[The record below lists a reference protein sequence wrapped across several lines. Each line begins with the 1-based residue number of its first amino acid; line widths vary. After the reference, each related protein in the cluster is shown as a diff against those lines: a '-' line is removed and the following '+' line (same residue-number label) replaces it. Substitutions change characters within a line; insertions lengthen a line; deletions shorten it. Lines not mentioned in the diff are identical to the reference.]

1 MGENI
6 TNFLNSFNTG
16 LDTAIPKQDAKKA
29 EFKSARDKAIAITG
43 TKIVNWPDDPSVK
56 TIGDL
61 FGYVF
66 PASGGVIN
74 RPPAIIYNSP
84 NPVYV
89 DFIQEMRS
97 SPDIEKAYSDL
108 EKSYRGFQYSW
119 SKLKEK
125 GGAQFWFDYFMYFAI
140 EFFLTNTRLI
150 ENIKEDK
157 YKSWEDAEGLLTGDG
172 SKPSHYNA
180 PAFEVIIWKNSS
192 YNDYRGLDNFLTDK
206 FSTFDLLFKAF
217 VEAGESYS
225 GTYTN
230 EAKTS
235 GNLFKVLDVAEEPKP
250 PSTGPIGPTG
260 STVATGATG
269 PTGST
274 VANEPIGVTGS
285 TGATASSAI
294 KFTPTIKGII
304 DGFQIT
310 AKTDLPN
317 FTIYVGDPEKWPVK
331 ENIEEEVT
339 AGNAEDFENIDGAP
353 DMLDDEYSEEPIVD
367 NIADMSEYYSSI
379 DDRPTYIDK
388 EEVIDNTEKVGTEG
402 GNVDT
407 KTESNG
413 IKSTSVSKAHT
424 GGYDKYDRATK
435 EQTWKSDQLTLVRE
449 STSEI
454 GVQGVLYWA
463 STAIA
468 VSLEHPWV
476 SKKTKPHTG
485 AKANENVRC
494 IEAGNYILRMKTTT
508 SNDWLRK
515 QFIKFPDHPNG
526 AITAVGKDDSTAPE
540 GQRGICIHPGGK
552 KKDSLGC
559 VLVAEKRKE
568 DGNLF
573 FDRKASDYVATL
585 VYKHKLKSI
594 VIINEFN
601 TEGKGLNKIS

>member
-140 EFFLTNTRLI
+140 DFFLTNTGLI
-150 ENIKEDK
+150 ESIKKDE
-157 YKSWEDAEGLLTGDG
+157 YKGWEDEGGLLTGDG

-180 PAFEVIIWKNSS
+180 QAFEAIIWKNSS
-192 YNDYRGLDNFLTDK
+192 YNGYSGLDNLLTDN

-225 GTYTN
+225 GPYTN

-294 KFTPTIKGII
+294 KFVPTIKGII

-317 FTIYVGDPEKWPVK
+317 FTIYVGDPEKWPVR
-331 ENIEEEVT
+331 ENIEEEVA
-339 AGNAEDFENIDGAP
+339 AGNAEDFEDVDGVE
-353 DMLDDEYSEEPIVD
+353 DVLDDEYSEEGFKVEEESPSNIPEYKQPVD
-367 NIADMSEYYSSI
+367 YVSDGDNMNPNSDNVSSVWTPSGSPGTVVVMPGNYSHNKTQGYNILNSQWIGDLIISAKSHI
-379 DDRPTYIDK
+379 KHPTWDIP
-388 EEVIDNTEKVGTEG
+388 GTEG
-402 GNVDT
+402 GNLGCASAVSMIFYRAFGVHM
-407 KTESNG
+407 KTG
-413 IKSTSVSKAHT
+413 KAL
-424 GGYDKYDRATK
+424 
-435 EQTWKSDQLTLVRE
+435 KSDKP
-449 STSEI
+449 SDISSFGSKGTSELAGWFSGNSLYKQISWKDAQPGDIMNTARNFSTNKAGHI
-454 GVQGVLYWA
+454 GIVIDEKHKNGSWCII
-463 STAIA
+463 SN
-468 VSLEHPWV
+468 S
-476 SKKTKPHTG
+476 SKG
-485 AKANENVRC
+485 F
-494 IEAGNYILRMKTTT
+494 AGGGG
-508 SNDWLRK
+508 
-515 QFIKFPDHPNG
+515 G
-526 AITAVGKDDSTAPE
+526 AIMKNYSVKAWQEVTNRNPSGTFAYRYVGPKLSP
-540 GQRGICIHPGGK
+540 GQ
-552 KKDSLGC
+552 
-559 VLVAEKRKE
+559 
-568 DGNLF
+568 
-573 FDRKASDYVATL
+573 AT
-585 VYKHKLKSI
+585 
-594 VIINEFN
+594 
-601 TEGKGLNKIS
+601 

>member
-16 LDTAIPKQDAKKA
+16 LDAAIPKQDAKKA

-43 TKIVNWPDDPSVK
+43 TKIVNWPDDVSVK

-140 EFFLTNTRLI
+140 DFFLTNTRLI
-150 ENIKEDK
+150 ESIKKDE
-157 YKSWEDAEGLLTGDG
+157 YKGWEDEGGLLTGDG

-180 PAFEVIIWKNSS
+180 QAFEAIIWKNSS
-192 YNDYRGLDNFLTDK
+192 YNGYSGLENFLTDN
-206 FSTFDLLFKAF
+206 FSTKDLLFKAF

-225 GTYTN
+225 GSYTN

-235 GNLFKVLDVAEEPKP
+235 GNLFKVLDVTEEPKP

-260 STVATGATG
+260 STASTGATG
-269 PTGST
+269 ST
-274 VANEPIGVTGS
+274 ASTRANEPIGATGS

-294 KFTPTIKGII
+294 KFVPTIKGII

-317 FTIYVGDPEKWPVK
+317 FTIYVGDPEKWPVR
-331 ENIEEEVT
+331 ENIEEEVA
-339 AGNAEDFENIDGAP
+339 AGNAEDFENVDGTE
-353 DMLDDEYSEEPIVD
+353 DVLDDEYIEAPFVQDGPEDLPVGDIYSDLPQEAISSTMANKEIEVSASEKSAVGSGPKSGSKLLYKAGGLYFLFNSSNGLAGHRLKNVLTDLQKYLNANGFSGAKIGNNGVMRDLVASTYPSSPARAVASLHGAGLAIDVTFKIPGKSWSGIGD
-367 NIADMSEYYSSI
+367 NKNLSSDSKLTQAIAKWVYGQKDLTWGAEWGKSKPGEGMVQGRGITEYHHFEIKSSLIADYWKTFESDLKGMGFDYKKLTSPGS
-379 DDRPTYIDK
+379 
-388 EEVIDNTEKVGTEG
+388 G
-402 GNVDT
+402 GQ
-407 KTESNG
+407 
-413 IKSTSVSKAHT
+413 I
-424 GGYDKYDRATK
+424 
-435 EQTWKSDQLTLVRE
+435 
-449 STSEI
+449 
-454 GVQGVLYWA
+454 
-463 STAIA
+463 
-468 VSLEHPWV
+468 
-476 SKKTKPHTG
+476 
-485 AKANENVRC
+485 
-494 IEAGNYILRMKTTT
+494 
-508 SNDWLRK
+508 
-515 QFIKFPDHPNG
+515 
-526 AITAVGKDDSTAPE
+526 
-540 GQRGICIHPGGK
+540 
-552 KKDSLGC
+552 
-559 VLVAEKRKE
+559 
-568 DGNLF
+568 
-573 FDRKASDYVATL
+573 
-585 VYKHKLKSI
+585 YK
-594 VIINEFN
+594 
-601 TEGKGLNKIS
+601 LNKVLLNSVGIA

>member
-74 RPPAIIYNSP
+74 RPPAIIYNSH

-230 EAKTS
+230 EIKTS
-235 GNLFKVLDVAEEPKP
+235 GNGLFKVLDVTEEPKP

-274 VANEPIGVTGS
+274 VANEPIGATGS
-285 TGATASSAI
+285 TGATTSSAI

-331 ENIEEEVT
+331 ENIEEEVA
-339 AGNAEDFENIDGAP
+339 AGNAEDFENVDGTE
-353 DMLDDEYSEEPIVD
+353 DVLDDEYNEAPFVQDGPEDLPIGDIYSDLPQEAISSDPGGMVEVSASEKSAVGSGPKSGSKLLYKAGGRYFLFNSGNGLAGHRLKNVLTDLQKYLNANGFSGAKIGNNGVMRDLVASTYPSNPARAVASLHGAGLAIDVTFKIPGKSWSGIGD
-367 NIADMSEYYSSI
+367 NKNLSSDSKLTQTIAKWVYGQKDLTWGAEWGKSKPGEGMVQGRGITEYHHFEIKSSLIADYWKPFESDLKGMGFDYKKLNSAGSS
-379 DDRPTYIDK
+379 
-388 EEVIDNTEKVGTEG
+388 
-402 GNVDT
+402 
-407 KTESNG
+407 
-413 IKSTSVSKAHT
+413 
-424 GGYDKYDRATK
+424 
-435 EQTWKSDQLTLVRE
+435 
-449 STSEI
+449 
-454 GVQGVLYWA
+454 
-463 STAIA
+463 
-468 VSLEHPWV
+468 
-476 SKKTKPHTG
+476 
-485 AKANENVRC
+485 
-494 IEAGNYILRMKTTT
+494 
-508 SNDWLRK
+508 
-515 QFIKFPDHPNG
+515 
-526 AITAVGKDDSTAPE
+526 
-540 GQRGICIHPGGK
+540 GQI
-552 KKDSLGC
+552 
-559 VLVAEKRKE
+559 
-568 DGNLF
+568 
-573 FDRKASDYVATL
+573 
-585 VYKHKLKSI
+585 YK
-594 VIINEFN
+594 
-601 TEGKGLNKIS
+601 LNKVLLNSVGIA

>member
-16 LDTAIPKQDAKKA
+16 LDAAIPKQDAKKA
-29 EFKSARDKAIAITG
+29 EFKSARDKAIAISW
-43 TKIVNWPDDPSVK
+43 TKLVKWPDDPSVK

-61 FGYVF
+61 LGYVF

-84 NPVYV
+84 NPVFG

-97 SPDIEKAYSDL
+97 EPDIEKAYSDL

-230 EAKTS
+230 EIKTS
-235 GNLFKVLDVAEEPKP
+235 GNGLFKVLDVTEEPKP

-260 STVATGATG
+260 STGATG

-274 VANEPIGVTGS
+274 VASEPIGATGS

-317 FTIYVGDPEKWPVK
+317 FTIYVGDPEKWPVR
-331 ENIEEEVT
+331 ENIEEEVA
-339 AGNAEDFENIDGAP
+339 AGNAEDFENVDGTE
-353 DMLDDEYSEEPIVD
+353 DVLDDEYNEAPFVQDGPEDLPVGDIYSDLPQEIISSNPGGMVVEVSASEKSAVGSGPKSGSKLLYKAGGLYFLFNSGNGLAGHRLKNILTDLQKYLNANGFSGAKIGNNGVMRDLVASTYPSSPARAVASLHGAGLAIDVTFKIPGKSWSGIGD
-367 NIADMSEYYSSI
+367 NKNLSSDSKLTQTIAKWVYGQKDLTWGAEWGKSKPGEGMVQGRGITEYHHFEIKSSLIADYWKPFESDLKDMGFDYKKLNSTGSS
-379 DDRPTYIDK
+379 
-388 EEVIDNTEKVGTEG
+388 
-402 GNVDT
+402 
-407 KTESNG
+407 
-413 IKSTSVSKAHT
+413 
-424 GGYDKYDRATK
+424 
-435 EQTWKSDQLTLVRE
+435 
-449 STSEI
+449 
-454 GVQGVLYWA
+454 
-463 STAIA
+463 
-468 VSLEHPWV
+468 
-476 SKKTKPHTG
+476 
-485 AKANENVRC
+485 
-494 IEAGNYILRMKTTT
+494 
-508 SNDWLRK
+508 
-515 QFIKFPDHPNG
+515 
-526 AITAVGKDDSTAPE
+526 
-540 GQRGICIHPGGK
+540 GQI
-552 KKDSLGC
+552 
-559 VLVAEKRKE
+559 
-568 DGNLF
+568 
-573 FDRKASDYVATL
+573 
-585 VYKHKLKSI
+585 YK
-594 VIINEFN
+594 
-601 TEGKGLNKIS
+601 LNKVLLNSVGIA